1 MPENFNSLDPLG
13 PQYGG
18 NASIPTSQNK
28 LPFEG
33 DVLKDPQIITPA
45 INRPEIKSIIPGKQI
60 LTNPA
65 YSIKKNNTGSPDYQK
80 PLGENTNVSK
90 VDAWKAMTS
99 KFAAGSNKSNDKN
112 RYGKTIAY
120 NAGPT
125 GQSYIK
131 RYQALGQEKFD
142 QIGFTP
148 FRDNENVFNEG
159 TTWSDKTA
167 RMITHAAWPLYS
179 QGLTDNYKSLN
190 NILRETESL

>member
-65 YSIKKNNTGSPDYQK
+65 YSIKKIIREVQTI
-80 PLGENTNVSK
+80 
-90 VDAWKAMTS
+90 
-99 KFAAGSNKSNDKN
+99 KN
-112 RYGKTIAY
+112 
-120 NAGPT
+120 
-125 GQSYIK
+125 
-131 RYQALGQEKFD
+131 
-142 QIGFTP
+142 
-148 FRDNENVFNEG
+148 
-159 TTWSDKTA
+159 
-167 RMITHAAWPLYS
+167 H
-179 QGLTDNYKSLN
+179 
-190 NILRETESL
+190 